1 MFGLVQT
8 IYWPVRRVGNSMR
21 EISGFIFLLLKV
33 MKTHLWLHVCVVG
46 GGGVS
51 SGVVCKWQR
60 RVKLQATL
68 GSHPRECPQ

>member
-46 GGGVS
+46 GGVS
-51 SGVVCKWQR
+51 P
-60 RVKLQATL
+60 L
-68 GSHPRECPQ
+68 GWCVNGKEE